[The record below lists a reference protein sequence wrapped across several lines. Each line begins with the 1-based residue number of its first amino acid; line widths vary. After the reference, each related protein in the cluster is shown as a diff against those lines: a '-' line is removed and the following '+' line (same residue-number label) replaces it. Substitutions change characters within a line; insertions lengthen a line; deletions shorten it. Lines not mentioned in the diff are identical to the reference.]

1 MLKEI
6 PNYPSYYADDC
17 GNIYG
22 TKNQNKC
29 IS

>member
-6 PNYPSYYADDC
+6 PNYPSYYADNC

-22 TKNQNKC
+22 TKNQKKNV
-29 IS
+29 

>member
-6 PNYPSYYADDC
+6 PEYPSYYADEL

-22 TKNQNKC
+22 TKNQKKY

>member
-6 PNYPSYYADDC
+6 PDYPSYYADTC

-22 TKNQNKC
+22 TKNQKENV
-29 IS
+29 